1 MKKKLLGALM
11 GLIIM
16 LPVSGMA
23 IELTDYLDPDLQFQD
38 AEIQAMF
45 NLKDG
50 NQDQTSFNG
59 SFRIEYDMEYSTLPF
74 KWQVYAK
81 GDTDFSRGGDEDE
94 STDKNSTAEAY
105 TVVQKYLNGY
115 DKVFVYGRL
124 DLGLQDLEDNE
135 DNDPYSRVSAGIG
148 YGRITTATPLME
160 AFRCVEDLTK
170 LGIITGEL
178 SDEAYLKF
186 AEVIAREPNY
196 KSKYSLREYEKYWYE
211 DMEKV
216 LIEAGVLTGESLG
229 AMGIIRIQDILIDEN
244 VIKREH
250 GWEVGVGIDY
260 LISDYSGNEG
270 DPGLSAYAEYAKP
283 FGFKWQ
289 FIDRITYS
297 TVMVDWEFGDVDNIF
312 NNQASLTYEITEKID
327 WTNLWELDVILANEG
342 DDTYQNGLE
351 TGLRF
356 YLTNT
361 IDAVTTLRFDHF
373 DKGNND
379 DDDIVT
385 SLFFG
390 IAYTIF

>member
-1 MKKKLLGALM
+1 MKKKFLGALM

-23 IELTDYLDPDLQFQD
+23 IELTDYLDPDLQYQD

-81 GDTDFSRGGDEDE
+81 GDTDFSRGGDEDD

-216 LIEAGVLTGESLG
+216 LKEAGVLTGESLG
-229 AMGIIRIQDILIDEN
+229 AMGVIRIQDILIDEN

-289 FIDRITYS
+289 FIDRFTYS

-312 NNQASLTYEITEKID
+312 SNQASLTYEITEKID

-373 DKGNND
+373 DKGSND

>member
-148 YGRITTATPLME
+148 YGRITTATPLP
-160 AFRCVEDLTK
+160 F
-170 LGIITGEL
+170 
-178 SDEAYLKF
+178 SPF
-186 AEVIAREPNY
+186 SIA
-196 KSKYSLREYEKYWYE
+196 
-211 DMEKV
+211 
-216 LIEAGVLTGESLG
+216 I
-229 AMGIIRIQDILIDEN
+229 
-244 VIKREH
+244 
-250 GWEVGVGIDY
+250 
-260 LISDYSGNEG
+260 
-270 DPGLSAYAEYAKP
+270 
-283 FGFKWQ
+283 
-289 FIDRITYS
+289 
-297 TVMVDWEFGDVDNIF
+297 
-312 NNQASLTYEITEKID
+312 
-327 WTNLWELDVILANEG
+327 
-342 DDTYQNGLE
+342 
-351 TGLRF
+351 
-356 YLTNT
+356 
-361 IDAVTTLRFDHF
+361 
-373 DKGNND
+373 
-379 DDDIVT
+379 
-385 SLFFG
+385 
-390 IAYTIF
+390 

>member
-270 DPGLSAYAEYAKP
+270 DPGFSAYAEYAKP